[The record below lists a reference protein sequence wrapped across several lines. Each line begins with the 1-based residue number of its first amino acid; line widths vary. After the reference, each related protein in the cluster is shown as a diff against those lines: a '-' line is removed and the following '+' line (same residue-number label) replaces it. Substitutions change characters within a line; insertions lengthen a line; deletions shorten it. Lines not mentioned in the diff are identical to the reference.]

1 MSKKNNNKNSMEQA
15 IKLKSQRGITLVA
28 LVITIVVTIILAM
41 ITINF
46 LFGENGLI
54 TKAQE
59 AVQMS
64 KIEDTREKL
73 EMATGT
79 AIIDGKGTTSM
90 DEYIDIIIKEEI
102 VGSTE
107 DVTDDE
113 GDGVYEIITND
124 GFIFE
129 ATPVP
134 DKDNAD
140 DIILEYVGLANGPRI
155 KNITATTTTNS
166 ATIEV
171 EAVNAENAV
180 YKYEYK
186 KNGESDWQTVEGE
199 TGSTCTINNLE
210 ENVIYNI
217 RVTVEVTSGG
227 NKGTATREINVRTG
241 EMPTGAITFEQAIWQ
256 GDGTAS
262 VVVHSS
268 QEGHTI
274 QYQIVATGS
283 VTDPEEL
290 EEANWKPVGNGEAVT
305 GIEHNQTVYARLWDG
320 TNGSS
325 YANADIKDT
334 EVPQVSATAGG
345 TTSNSVAVS
354 VQVSDNESG
363 MIESP
368 TYTYSIK
375 QTGEPDSS
383 YTTPSGASNIATNN
397 YTFTGLTK
405 ETSYDVKVEVNGDK
419 AGNIGI
425 GYLANQTTGSITGGD
440 EAIQTGAIT
449 FGNITWSN
457 NLASITVSTN
467 TNYTI
472 QYQVNGT
479 ADDGWETIA
488 NGGMIGN
495 LSYPSMVY
503 ARLYDGTNYGQYAS
517 AGIIDNT
524 NPQDAK
530 ITLSSTSVTIGS
542 TVTATVTHID
552 NESGVEIT
560 NSRYVW
566 NTSSG
571 KIGTNE
577 SSYAGGTFNSNGE
590 QISTTLNTV
599 KTYYLH
605 VLTVDK
611 AGNKL
616 ETVSSGITVRQLVTS
631 VSISPSSATI
641 NVGSTR
647 QLTSTISPSNAS
659 NKSVTWSSSNSSIA
673 SVSSSGLVTA
683 KAPGTVTIT
692 ATAKDGSGKKGTCSI
707 TVNQLVTSISVSPN
721 SVTLKEGE
729 TQQLSVTISPSSASN
744 KSLTWSSSN
753 SSVASV
759 SSSGLVTAVAEGT
772 VTITATDGSNI
783 KASCSVTVESAGIPI
798 EDILEEGDWVTY
810 PSTQGNIDCVVLYDN
825 SSSYGIQLITMESV
839 EDVTL
844 GGSNFTTSMNSYNN
858 AISTLNTR
866 ASAYNNSTYS
876 TRARCV
882 GSNPSN
888 PTLDNSGYYT
898 SRYDYMENYN
908 GICKD
913 TDTNYLTDYNQ
924 MGTLNIRDM
933 KESYWLASRLVNFDP
948 SSTSFDVRDVDA
960 YGYLSHYG
968 LFNVNDNGSSR
979 YHSGTNGIRLCFIL
993 KPGIRVIEG
1002 IGTSGYP
1009 YTLGT

>member
-241 EMPTGAITFEQAIWQ
+241 EMPTGAITFEQETWQ

-268 QEGHTI
+268 QEGYTI

-375 QTGEPDSS
+375 QTSEPDSS
-383 YTTPSGASNIATNN
+383 YKTPSGASNITANS

-488 NGGMIGN
+488 NGGTIGN

-503 ARLYDGTNYGQYAS
+503 ARLYDGTNYGSYAS

-524 NPQDAK
+524 NPQNAT
-530 ITLSSTSVTIGS
+530 INLSSTNVTTG
-542 TVTATVTHID
+542 TNVTATVTHND
-552 NESGVEIT
+552 AESGPEIT
-560 NSRYVW
+560 QCRYVW

-577 SSYAGGTFNSNGE
+577 SSYTRGAFSSNGQ
-590 QISTTLNTV
+590 QISTSFSNPA
-599 KTYYLH
+599 TYYLH

-611 AGNKL
+611 AGNKW
-616 ETVSSGITVRQLVTS
+616 ETVSSGITVRQLATGITVNPTS
-631 VSISPSSATI
+631 TTIYTGQTIQLTATI
-641 NVGSTR
+641 TPNN
-647 QLTSTISPSNAS
+647 TSNQGVSWTSD
-659 NKSVTWSSSNSSIA
+659 NSGIA
-673 SVSSSGLVTA
+673 SVNG
-683 KAPGTVTIT
+683 
-692 ATAKDGSGKKGTCSI
+692 
-707 TVNQLVTSISVSPN
+707 N
-721 SVTLKEGE
+721 
-729 TQQLSVTISPSSASN
+729 
-744 KSLTWSSSN
+744 
-753 SSVASV
+753 
-759 SSSGLVTAVAEGT
+759 GLVTAVSAGT
-772 VTITATDGSNI
+772 TTIRATTADGSSRQSTCTITVIQLATGISVSPTSVSIVEGGTSQLTATIIPNNTSNQGVSWTSDNSNIARVNGNGLVTAVSSGTTTIRATTVDGSNRTATCQI
-783 KASCSVTVESAGIPI
+783 TVTADQNRVENKLKA
-798 EDILEEGDWVTY
+798 GDYVYYYDATN
-810 PSTQGNIDCVVLYDN
+810 TRRTCVVLYNNSLGVEIITREVIDTALVAIGDN
-825 SSSYGIQLITMESV
+825 
-839 EDVTL
+839 EDL
-844 GGSNFTTSMNSYNN
+844 TTAINSYNN
-858 AISTLNTR
+858 AISALNSK
-866 ASAYNNSTYS
+866 ASEYNNSNFS
-876 TRARCV
+876 DRARCV
-882 GSNPSN
+882 GSNPNNPSSEAGTSN
-888 PTLDNSGYYT
+888 YFGYAI
-898 SRYDYMENYN
+898 RN
-908 GICKD
+908 KD
-913 TDTNYLTDYNQ
+913 DNYLTDYNK
-924 MGTLNIRDM
+924 MVELGIVFTE
-933 KESYWLASRLVNFDP
+933 KHYWLASRDTISVMGVSTFAVRSINILGDLTYNQVCYTNPNGNVTFNP
-948 SSTSFDVRDVDA
+948 AQVSSVRPVFHLKSNIKVI
-960 YGYLSHYG
+960 GG
-968 LFNVNDNGSSR
+968 
-979 YHSGTNGIRLCFIL
+979 SGTMSN
-993 KPGIRVIEG
+993 
-1002 IGTSGYP
+1002 P